1 MEVRTQCDV
10 QIDTYKLETKKLKT
24 QLRALCDN
32 QSLTDVFATFED
44 NVSRLVRENEAL
56 RQANLALEAKELDSL
71 LRTGTNSS
79 TSDVNAFVNAP
90 TNDGSSES
98 YRLQTAKK
106 ENLRLVTKLKKCGIE
121 REALKAAYEEVK
133 TKERHFVVNTK
144 IANDCARR
152 LRITHQD
159 LIRVKK
165 ELEQEQAA
173 RAVAERDL
181 HCIRQDTAGLREA
194 EASLKEER
202 SRHLAELAMLR
213 ERVREVDHE
222 RKRLSQLH
230 RFVEKH
236 YEPTYPM
243 PHHRQ
248 PSQSPPRRQPSTG
261 GPVNSFAAPPP
272 PPPPAVT
279 SILKAALP
287 STQQPYRARI
297 AAALSQHNQT
307 PLSYEAMP
315 PYGMPTAV
323 PRSASAAAPSSAPL
337 RRSDEFLRDS
347 TSSLRSHVSNEQKG
361 SFDDADPIYSSI
373 QAALSEGTVGQAGL
387 SDAQYLRL
395 EESDGIDPALEVS
408 LTAMHESLIATTPQ
422 LLPLFRRLTGDIH
435 TERTRALQKRSQ
447 LLNQLGSVQYTS
459 TNKQSGTRKEDG
471 DSRSR
476 SPVRSNKDTNAAY
489 LSMLNSRGLG
499 NQSSYVM
506 QHAGKANQS
515 VGKKSVRF

>member
-1 MEVRTQCDV
+1 MRTQCDV
-10 QIDTYKLETKKLKT
+10 QIDTYKLEIKKLKS

-71 LRTGTNSS
+71 LRTGANSS

-90 TNDGSSES
+90 TNDGTSES

-165 ELEQEQAA
+165 ELEQEQTA

-181 HCIRQDTAGLREA
+181 HCIRHDTAGLREA

-236 YEPTYPM
+236 YEPTYPV

-248 PSQSPPRRQPSTG
+248 PSQSPPRRTPSTG
-261 GPVNSFAAPPP
+261 GQVNFFAAPPP

-307 PLSYEAMP
+307 PLSYAAMP

-323 PRSASAAAPSSAPL
+323 PRSAPAPSSASL

-347 TSSLRSHVSNEQKG
+347 TSSLRSHASDEQKG

-447 LLNQLGSVQYTS
+447 LLNQLGSAQYTS
-459 TNKQSGTRKEDG
+459 TSKQNGTRKEDG

-476 SPVRSNKDTNAAY
+476 SPVRSNTDTNAAY

-499 NQSSYVM
+499 NNSSYVM
-506 QHAGKANQS
+506 QHAGKASQGA
-515 VGKKSVRF
+515 GKKSVRF